1 MRLIRLLIG
10 MVLVFVLV
18 FIAGLFL
25 VPGEK
30 IAQVAADEIERRTG
44 REVQIGGEARFT
56 LWPNLGVTVDTLRIA
71 NADWSENG
79 PMFQAK
85 SVTIGVDAAALIR
98 RDIKIRALHADAPE
112 ILLERNDQGTGN
124 WELSPVTASAAG
136 SATGSAPAAQS
147 APVSQP
153 ASRGVPQFTLDR
165 AEIADASVYFIDRQ
179 AGTELSQRGIDL
191 VLTYP
196 EAGGAADIDLTLR
209 PAGEPVRLTGTLAD
223 PMALAG
229 GEITG
234 VSLSID
240 LPGGEASFEGR
251 ASITPEAQGALN
263 LIVSDTAAFAGALG
277 QVPPALPEGL
287 GRDLSLTSQI
297 TLTRDGRL
305 SLRDGSVRSGSNSAT
320 LAADVTTGGDRPRL
334 NAQVNAGPLDL
345 SAIASGTQA
354 SGGSSAGAAQ
364 AGWSTAPIDASALG
378 LIDGE
383 IALTAPSI
391 DLGTTQLGTTRV
403 LITIDRSRAVASLRE
418 VQVFGG
424 KVVGEFVANNRNGLS
439 VGGDMRAEGIALNQA
454 LTELAG
460 VSRFTGDASARV
472 KFLATG
478 QSVAALMNSLSGDGG
493 VQTGKGTID
502 GIDLDRLFR
511 GGDPTGGT
519 TIFDA
524 TNATFTLT
532 DGNLRND
539 DLLMKLGGIE
549 ARGTGRIGLGPQ
561 DIDYLFT
568 PISLTARDGRGLA
581 LPVLI
586 RGPWAGPKISVDLE
600 KAIELNA
607 AEERKALETQ
617 VREKVK
623 AKVEQE
629 LGITQQEGESAEDA
643 VRRTIEEEAKKGLLK
658 LLNR

>member
-85 SVTIGVDAAALIR
+85 SVTIGVDAAALIS

-112 ILLERNDQGTGN
+112 ILLERNADGAAN
-124 WELSPVTASAAG
+124 WDLSLSTPVPSNT
-136 SATGSAPAAQS
+136 SAPATNDPATT
-147 APVSQP
+147 PQP
-153 ASRGVPQFTLDR
+153 ASGGGRATGFTLDR
-165 AEIADASVYFIDRQ
+165 AEIADASVYFINRQ
-179 AGTELSQRGIDL
+179 AGTEISQRGIDL
-191 VLTYP
+191 ILTYP
-196 EAGGAADIDLTLR
+196 EANGPADIDLTLR
-209 PAGEPVRLTGTLAD
+209 PAGEAVRLTGTLGD
-223 PMALAG
+223 PMGLAG
-229 GEITG
+229 GDITS
-234 VSLSID
+234 VALNID
-240 LPGGEASFEGR
+240 LPGGAVSFDGR
-251 ASITPEAQGALN
+251 ASTAPEAQGALA
-263 LIVSDTAAFAGALG
+263 LDISDTAALMSALG
-277 QVPPALPEGL
+277 QSAPDLSEGL
-287 GRDLSLTSQI
+287 GRDLDLTAQV
-297 TLTRDGRL
+297 TLTKDMRL
-305 SLRDGSVRSGSNSAT
+305 SLRDGSVASGSNTAS
-320 LAADVTTGGDRPRL
+320 LAADLTLDGDRPRL
-334 NAQVNAGPLDL
+334 NAQVSAGPLDL
-345 SAIASGTQA
+345 RTL
-354 SGGSSAGAAQ
+354 SGGSGGEGGGSDAA
-364 AGWSTAPIDASALG
+364 ATGWSTAPIDASALG
-378 LIDGE
+378 VMDGE
-383 IALTAPSI
+383 IALTAPSV
-391 DLGTTQLGTTRV
+391 DLGTTKLGATRILV
-403 LITIDRSRAVASLRE
+403 TIDRARAVASLRE
-418 VQVFGG
+418 VQAFGG
-424 KVVGEFVANNRNGLS
+424 TVTGEVVANNRNGLS
-439 VGGDMRAEGIALNQA
+439 VGGEVRAGGIALKQA

-460 VSRFTGDASARV
+460 VSRFTGEASARV
-472 KFLATG
+472 KFLAAG
-478 QSVAALMNSLSGDGG
+478 QSVAGIMNSLSGDGAIE
-493 VQTGKGTID
+493 TGKGTID

-524 TNATFTLT
+524 TNATFTMT
-532 DGNLRND
+532 DGNLRNE
-539 DLLMKLGGIE
+539 DLLMRLAGIE
-549 ARGTGRIGLGPQ
+549 ARGEGRIGLGPQ

-568 PISLTARDGRGLA
+568 PVSLTARDGRGLA

-623 AKVEQE
+623 SKVEQE
-629 LGITQQEGESAEDA
+629 LGITQQDGESAEDA
-643 VRRTIEEEAKKGLLK
+643 VKRTIEEEAKKGLLK